1 MMVLHRL
8 YGMLLLALIA
18 GCAST
23 PQPAPVSD
31 RTAPQEARSK
41 PVEAKALVPAQS
53 DTKGGDWRPENY
65 VVKKGDT
72 LYSIA
77 LEHGFDYKELAAW
90 NELDDPGRILIGQ
103 QLRFTPP
110 PEAASTAPLMMA
122 PPVAGHPVAEAVDI
136 KSQPKA
142 LKLPYSEKALAMAQ
156 SPQDIPKAAQPVQAK
171 AIVTPQ
177 PVPTK
182 PEARP
187 DAKAEAVAAAEADD
201 HIEWSWPARGKVLA
215 RFSENPNLKGVD
227 IAGVAGQPVL
237 ASAAGKVVYSGSG
250 IRGYGKLIV
259 IKHSRSFSSVYSHN
273 NEILVKEGQMVTKG
287 QKIAE
292 MGNTDTDQI
301 KLHFEIRQLGRPVD
315 PEKYLPG
322 GAS

>member
-1 MMVLHRL
+1 MALRRL
-8 YGMLLLALIA
+8 YGMLLLALMA

-31 RTAPQEARSK
+31 LTAPQEARPK
-41 PVEAKALVPAQS
+41 PVEAKALAPAQS
-53 DTKGGDWRPENY
+53 DTKEGDWRPESY
-65 VVKKGDT
+65 VVRKGDT

-122 PPVAGHPVAEAVDI
+122 PPVAGRPVAEAVDV

-142 LKLPYSEKALAMAQ
+142 LKLPYSEKALAMVQ
-156 SPQDIPKAAQPVQAK
+156 SPQDIPKPAPPVQAK
-171 AIVTPQ
+171 AIAPVQ
-177 PVPTK
+177 PKT
-182 PEARP
+182 EAKV
-187 DAKAEAVAAAEADD
+187 DTKAEAAAVAEADER
-201 HIEWSWPARGKVLA
+201 IEWSWPARGKVSA

-292 MGNTDTDQI
+292 MGNTDTDQV

-315 PEKYLPG
+315 PERYLPG